1 MLYCSSWC
9 MAALTPIL
17 VSILIVIKCDWIL
30 EKYDRKSSLA
40 ISSSLYLCT
49 YVPTYVCNIPRR

>member
-1 MLYCSSWC
+1 MLYSSSWC

-17 VSILIVIKCDWIL
+17 ASILIVIKCDWIL
-30 EKYDRKSSLA
+30 EKYDRKRSLA

-49 YVPTYVCNIPRR
+49 NVCNIPRR